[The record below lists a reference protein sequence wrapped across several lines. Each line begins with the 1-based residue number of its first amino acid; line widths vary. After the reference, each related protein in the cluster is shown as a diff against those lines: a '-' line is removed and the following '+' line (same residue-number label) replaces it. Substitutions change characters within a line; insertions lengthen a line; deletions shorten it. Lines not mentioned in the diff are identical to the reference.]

1 MTGEFSRRSFLKY
14 TALTA
19 VAVAGSSLLTGC
31 SGYAPVQHAPG
42 TSNTVLKVVSTLDW
56 VEYDEETNT
65 TLFRLVVTNGRK
77 NALEVTKA
85 NFAVKADGYLADQN
99 NKLEVTSP
107 DALSYQV
114 KQGETVT
121 YHVMAKGLNALTDGP
136 VTLTFY
142 PTCSILSSTPTGNWP
157 QRFWNRISP
166 TPLRPDLP
174 GRKNILV
181 NNGGISHV
189 LYIFPPRI
197 PEVFGS
203 HRSGCGRCQSAGR
216 L

>member
-31 SGYAPVQHAPG
+31 GGYAPVQRAVG
-42 TSNTVLKVVSTLDW
+42 TNNTVLKVVSTLEQ
-56 VEYDEETNT
+56 VECTATST
-65 TLFRLVVTNGRK
+65 TFKLVVTNGRK

-107 DALSYQV
+107 DALSHQV

-121 YHVMAKGLNALTDGP
+121 YNVMARGLNALTDGP

-142 PTCSILSSTPTGNWP
+142 PDLQYPEFNANWELAAEVLKPEESGPSTT
-157 QRFWNRISP
+157 
-166 TPLRPDLP
+166 
-174 GRKNILV
+174 
-181 NNGGISHV
+181 
-189 LYIFPPRI
+189 
-197 PEVFGS
+197 
-203 HRSGCGRCQSAGR
+203 
-216 L
+216 

>member
-31 SGYAPVQHAPG
+31 SGYAPVQNAPG
-42 TSNTVLKVVSTLDW
+42 TSNKVLKVVSTLDR
-56 VEYDEETNT
+56 VEYDKDTNT
-65 TLFRLVVTNGRK
+65 TLFRLVVTNGRV
-77 NALEVTKA
+77 NALQLTKA

-107 DALSYQV
+107 DALKYQV

-121 YHVMAKGLNALTDGP
+121 YYVMAKGLNALTDGP

-142 PTCSILSSTPTGNWP
+142 PDLQYPEFNANWELAAEVLEPELSDPSTT
-157 QRFWNRISP
+157 
-166 TPLRPDLP
+166 
-174 GRKNILV
+174 
-181 NNGGISHV
+181 
-189 LYIFPPRI
+189 
-197 PEVFGS
+197 
-203 HRSGCGRCQSAGR
+203 
-216 L
+216 

>member
-142 PTCSILSSTPTGNWP
+142 PDLQYPEFNANWELAADVLEPEESGPSTT
-157 QRFWNRISP
+157 
-166 TPLRPDLP
+166 
-174 GRKNILV
+174 
-181 NNGGISHV
+181 
-189 LYIFPPRI
+189 
-197 PEVFGS
+197 
-203 HRSGCGRCQSAGR
+203 
-216 L
+216 

>member
-85 NFAVKADGYLADQN
+85 NFAVKADGYLAYQN
-99 NKLEVTSP
+99 DKLQVTSP
-107 DALSYQV
+107 DALSHQV
-114 KQGETVT
+114 KKGETVT
-121 YHVMAKGLNALTDGP
+121 YYVTAKGLNARTDGP

-142 PTCSILSSTPTGNWP
+142 PDLEYSEFNANWELTADALKSTT
-157 QRFWNRISP
+157 
-166 TPLRPDLP
+166 
-174 GRKNILV
+174 
-181 NNGGISHV
+181 
-189 LYIFPPRI
+189 
-197 PEVFGS
+197 
-203 HRSGCGRCQSAGR
+203 
-216 L
+216 

>member
-31 SGYAPVQHAPG
+31 GGYAPVQRAVG
-42 TSNTVLKVVSTLDW
+42 TNNTVLKVVSTLEQ
-56 VEYDEETNT
+56 VECTATST
-65 TLFRLVVTNGRK
+65 TFKLVVTNGRK

-107 DALSYQV
+107 DALSHQV

-121 YHVMAKGLNALTDGP
+121 YNVMARGLNALTDGP

-142 PTCSILSSTPTGNWP
+142 PDLQYPEFNANWELAAEVLEPEESGPSTT
-157 QRFWNRISP
+157 
-166 TPLRPDLP
+166 
-174 GRKNILV
+174 
-181 NNGGISHV
+181 
-189 LYIFPPRI
+189 
-197 PEVFGS
+197 
-203 HRSGCGRCQSAGR
+203 
-216 L
+216 

>member
-42 TSNTVLKVVSTLDW
+42 TSNTVLKVVSTLDR
-56 VEYDEETNT
+56 VEYDEVTNT
-65 TLFRLVVTNGRK
+65 TLFRLVVTNGRV

-85 NFAVKADGYLADQN
+85 NFAVMADGYLADQN

-107 DALSYQV
+107 DGLSYQV
-114 KQGETVT
+114 KRGETVT
-121 YHVMAKGLNALTDGP
+121 YHVRAKELNALTDGP

-142 PTCSILSSTPTGNWP
+142 PDLQYPEFNANWELAAEVLEPELSGPSTT
-157 QRFWNRISP
+157 
-166 TPLRPDLP
+166 
-174 GRKNILV
+174 
-181 NNGGISHV
+181 
-189 LYIFPPRI
+189 
-197 PEVFGS
+197 
-203 HRSGCGRCQSAGR
+203 
-216 L
+216 

>member
-42 TSNTVLKVVSTLDW
+42 TSNTVLKVVSTLDR

-65 TLFRLVVTNGRK
+65 TLFRLVVTCGRK
-77 NALEVTKA
+77 NPLEVTKA

-107 DALSYQV
+107 DALSHQV
-114 KQGETVT
+114 KRGETVT

-142 PTCSILSSTPTGNWP
+142 PDLQYPEFNANWE
-157 QRFWNRISP
+157 
-166 TPLRPDLP
+166 LAAEVLEPDLSDP
-174 GRKNILV
+174 
-181 NNGGISHV
+181 
-189 LYIFPPRI
+189 
-197 PEVFGS
+197 
-203 HRSGCGRCQSAGR
+203 ATT
-216 L
+216 

>member
-31 SGYAPVQHAPG
+31 SGYAPVQHAVG

-85 NFAVKADGYLADQN
+85 NFAVKADGYLAYQN
-99 NKLEVTSP
+99 DKLQVTSP
-107 DALSYQV
+107 DALSHQV
-114 KQGETVT
+114 KKGETVT
-121 YHVMAKGLNALTDGP
+121 YYVTAKGLNARTDGP

-142 PTCSILSSTPTGNWP
+142 PDLEYSEFNANWELTADALKSTT
-157 QRFWNRISP
+157 
-166 TPLRPDLP
+166 
-174 GRKNILV
+174 
-181 NNGGISHV
+181 
-189 LYIFPPRI
+189 
-197 PEVFGS
+197 
-203 HRSGCGRCQSAGR
+203 
-216 L
+216 

>member
-19 VAVAGSSLLTGC
+19 VVVAGSSLLTGC
-31 SGYAPVQHAPG
+31 GGDAPVQRAVG
-42 TSNTVLKVVSTLDW
+42 TSNRVLKVVSKLEQ
-56 VEYDEETNT
+56 VECDAASDT
-65 TLFRLVVTNGRK
+65 TTFKLVVTNGRN

-85 NFAVKADGYLADQN
+85 NFAIKAEGYLADQN
-99 NKLEVTSP
+99 DKLQVTSP

-142 PTCSILSSTPTGNWP
+142 PDLQYPEFNANWE
-157 QRFWNRISP
+157 
-166 TPLRPDLP
+166 LAAEVLEPDLSDP
-174 GRKNILV
+174 
-181 NNGGISHV
+181 STT
-189 LYIFPPRI
+189 
-197 PEVFGS
+197 
-203 HRSGCGRCQSAGR
+203 
-216 L
+216 

>member
-56 VEYDEETNT
+56 VEYDEDTNT

-77 NALEVTKA
+77 NALKVTKA

-142 PTCSILSSTPTGNWP
+142 PDLQYPEFNANWELTADVLEPEESGPSST
-157 QRFWNRISP
+157 
-166 TPLRPDLP
+166 
-174 GRKNILV
+174 
-181 NNGGISHV
+181 
-189 LYIFPPRI
+189 
-197 PEVFGS
+197 
-203 HRSGCGRCQSAGR
+203 
-216 L
+216 

>member
-1 MTGEFSRRSFLKY
+1 MAESVLMCPKGGTNMTGEFSRRSFLKY

-85 NFAVKADGYLADQN
+85 NFAVKAEGYLAYQN
-99 NKLEVTSP
+99 DKLQVIYP
-107 DALSYQV
+107 DSLSHQV
-114 KQGETVT
+114 KQGETFT
-121 YHVMAKGLNALTDGP
+121 YYVKAKGLNALTDGP
-136 VTLTFY
+136 VTLTY
-142 PTCSILSSTPTGNWP
+142 Y
-157 QRFWNRISP
+157 
-166 TPLRPDLP
+166 PDLQYSEFSA
-174 GRKNILV
+174 NWELAAE
-181 NNGGISHV
+181 V
-189 LYIFPPRI
+189 LEPDLSDP
-197 PEVFGS
+197 S
-203 HRSGCGRCQSAGR
+203 TT
-216 L
+216 

>member
-31 SGYAPVQHAPG
+31 GGYAPVQRAVG
-42 TSNTVLKVVSTLDW
+42 TNNTVLKVVSTLEQ
-56 VEYDEETNT
+56 VECTATST
-65 TLFRLVVTNGRK
+65 TFKLVVTNGRK

-107 DALSYQV
+107 DALSHQV

-121 YHVMAKGLNALTDGP
+121 YNVMARGLNALTDGP

-142 PTCSILSSTPTGNWP
+142 PDLQYPEFNANWE
-157 QRFWNRISP
+157 
-166 TPLRPDLP
+166 LAAEVLEPDLSDP
-174 GRKNILV
+174 
-181 NNGGISHV
+181 STT
-189 LYIFPPRI
+189 
-197 PEVFGS
+197 
-203 HRSGCGRCQSAGR
+203 
-216 L
+216 

>member
-31 SGYAPVQHAPG
+31 SGYAPVQHAVG
-42 TSNTVLKVVSTLDW
+42 TSNKVLKVVSTLEQ
-56 VEYDEETNT
+56 VECTATFT
-65 TLFRLVVTNGRK
+65 TFKLVVKNGRN
-77 NALEVTKA
+77 NALDVTRA
-85 NFAVKADGYLADQN
+85 NFAVKADGYLAYQN
-99 NKLEVTSP
+99 DKLQVTSP
-107 DALSYQV
+107 DALSHQV
-114 KQGETVT
+114 KKGETVT
-121 YHVMAKGLNALTDGP
+121 YYVTAKGLNARTDGP

-142 PTCSILSSTPTGNWP
+142 PDLEYSEFNANWELTADALKSTTHSG
-157 QRFWNRISP
+157 
-166 TPLRPDLP
+166 
-174 GRKNILV
+174 K
-181 NNGGISHV
+181 NGGISHV

-203 HRSGCGRCQSAGR
+203 HRSGCSRCQSAGR